1 MFDTDFNKDIPEAY
15 PSYFINKKKTLY
27 DLVQKINT
35 FKDSF
40 FFFLARLAER
50 WKEYKGSVENRR
62 TVLNHS
68 EKT

>member
-1 MFDTDFNKDIPEAY
+1 MFDTDFNKDIAEAY